1 MNLYRKKSRS
11 CNEKSQTTGIAVI
24 RFSFILLNLN
34 KQLSLSFVPGLLL
47 FLIYLSMIVVRM
59 RYGMGQ
65 KYEQQTA
72 LEA

>member
-1 MNLYRKKSRS
+1 M
-11 CNEKSQTTGIAVI
+11 T

-34 KQLSLSFVPGLLL
+34 KQLFLGFLPGLLL
-47 FLIYLSMIVVRM
+47 FLTYLSMIVVRM